1 MFNIVIFYMNFI
13 ENANYFYNFFLS
25 NFEIDLEIKISK
37 NEGGTLLFLR
47 VYPPAQKFSI
57 SGV

>member
-1 MFNIVIFYMNFI
+1 MNFI
-13 ENANYFYNFFLS
+13 ENANYFYNYFLS
-25 NFEIDLEIKISK
+25 NFDIDFGHKISR
-37 NEGGTLLFLR
+37 NVDGTLLFLR